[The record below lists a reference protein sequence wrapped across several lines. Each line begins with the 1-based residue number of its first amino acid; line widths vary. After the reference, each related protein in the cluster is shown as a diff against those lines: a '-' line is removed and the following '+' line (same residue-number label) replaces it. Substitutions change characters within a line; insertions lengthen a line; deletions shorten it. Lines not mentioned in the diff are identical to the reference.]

1 MFKSVLS
8 GCMVG
13 NVTYEGLGLGS
24 CDVESNYIT
33 NLSSF
38 KSLYKFCVK
47 FDFHTFVQKSDEFFV
62 IKIFLILKQ
71 MKHCF

>member
-1 MFKSVLS
+1 
-8 GCMVG
+8 MVG
-13 NVTYEGLGLGS
+13 NVKYEGLGLGS

-47 FDFHTFVQKSDEFFV
+47 FDFHTFVQKLHDFFV
-62 IKIFLILKQ
+62 IKIF
-71 MKHCF
+71 

>member
-1 MFKSVLS
+1 
-8 GCMVG
+8 MVS
-13 NVTYEGLGLGS
+13 NVKCEGLGLGY

-47 FDFHTFVQKSDEFFV
+47 FDLHKLIQKLHEFFV
-62 IKIFLILKQ
+62 IKIF
-71 MKHCF
+71 